1 MPTYYAT
8 PYGRISPDP
17 TAAIIAAIL
26 ESKRVSLAPWQMKG
40 RKE

>member
-1 MPTYYAT
+1 MTYYTT
-8 PYGRISPDP
+8 PSWRISPDP

-26 ESKRVSLAPWQMKG
+26 ERKRVTLAPWQMKG